1 MPEVTGNK
9 MVHPAD
15 WRATGCWRTIGGC
28 KLFNTAHGTGAPV
41 LVLHGFPT
49 ASYDF
54 SRIVPLLA
62 DQYQLILFDYPGFG
76 FSEKP
81 TRYPYSLF
89 TYADLLQELATQL
102 QLTHVSILAH
112 DIGDS
117 VALEILRR
125 GKPTVDRLVLLNG
138 SVFSIPLADRKMLLM
153 QRLLLHPIGGPL
165 LSRLRVLRLSTFGRM
180 FNQLFFRPLPPAE
193 IAAFWSLLQYNGG
206 VRRYHQ
212 LIRYM
217 LERWEYQDY
226 WLDALQHHRAPLAL
240 IWGMADPV
248 ATPAVADVLVQRRPD
263 AVDIRLDRVGH
274 YPHWEAPIQVAAA
287 LRKVW
292 Q

>member
-1 MPEVTGNK
+1 MPEQIRNNIL
-9 MVHPAD
+9 HPAD
-15 WRATGCWRTIGGC
+15 WRAAGSWHTIGGC
-28 KLFNTAHGTGAPV
+28 KLFITSHGHGAPV

-62 DQYQLILFDYPGFG
+62 NQYQFILFDYPGFG

-81 TRYPYSLF
+81 ARYRYSLF
-89 TYADLLQELATQL
+89 TYADALQTIATQL
-102 QLTHVSILAH
+102 QLTRVSILAH

-125 GKPTVDRLVLLNG
+125 GKPAVERLVLLNG
-138 SVFSIPLADRKMLLM
+138 SVFSIPLVDRKMLVM
-153 QRLLLHPIGGPL
+153 QRLLLHPLGGPL
-165 LSRLRVLRLSTFGRM
+165 LSRLRVLRLSTFTRM
-180 FNQLFFRPLPPAE
+180 FNQLFYRPLPPAE

-212 LIRYM
+212 LIQYM
-217 LERWEYQDY
+217 SERWEYQEY
-226 WLDALQHHRAPLAL
+226 WLDALQGHGAPLAL

-248 ATPAVADVLVQRRPD
+248 ATPAVADIIVRRRPD
-263 AVDIRLDRVGH
+263 AIDVRLDRVGH
-274 YPHWEAPIQVAAA
+274 YPHWEAPIEVAAT
-287 LRKVW
+287 LRRVW
-292 Q
+292 S

>member
-1 MPEVTGNK
+1 MPELIHSNRFYPV
-9 MVHPAD
+9 D
-15 WRATGCWRTIGGC
+15 WRAAGCWHTIGGC
-28 KLFNTAHGTGAPV
+28 RLFVTMHGRGAPV

-49 ASYDF
+49 SSYDF

-62 DQYQLILFDYPGFG
+62 DQYRFILFDYPGFG

-81 TRYPYSLF
+81 AHYRYSLF
-89 TYADLLQELATQL
+89 SYADALQRIATQL

-125 GKPTVDRLVLLNG
+125 GVPAVERLVLLNG

-153 QRLLLHPIGGPL
+153 QRLLLHPVAGPL
-165 LSRLRVLRLSTFGRM
+165 LSWLRVLRLSTFARM
-180 FNQLFFRPLPPAE
+180 FNALFFRPLPPAE
-193 IAAFWSLLQYNGG
+193 IAAFWSLLQYNDG
-206 VRRYHQ
+206 VRLYHR

-217 LERWEYQDY
+217 FERWEHQDY
-226 WLDALQHHRAPLAL
+226 WLDALQHHPAPLAI
-240 IWGMADPV
+240 IWGTADPV
-248 ATPAVADVLVQRRPD
+248 ATPAVADVIVQRRPD

-274 YPHWEAPIQVAAA
+274 YPHWEAPAQVAAA

>member
-1 MPEVTGNK
+1 MPEPIHNI
-9 MVHPAD
+9 VHPAD
-15 WRATGCWRTIGGC
+15 WRAAGRWLTIGGC
-28 KLFNTAHGTGAPV
+28 KLFVTTQGHGSPV

-49 ASYDF
+49 SSYDF

-62 DQYQLILFDYPGFG
+62 DQYQFILFDYPGFG

-81 TRYPYSLF
+81 PRYRYSLF
-89 TYADLLQELATQL
+89 TYADALQAIAREL
-102 QLTHVSILAH
+102 QLSHVSILAH

-125 GKPTVDRLVLLNG
+125 GILRVERLALLNG
-138 SVFSIPLADRKMLLM
+138 SVYSIPLADRKMLLI
-153 QRLLLHPIGGPL
+153 QRLLLHPVAGPL
-165 LSRLRVLRLSTFGRM
+165 LSRLRVLRLSTFARM

-193 IAAFWSLLQYNGG
+193 IAAFWSLIQYNDG
-206 VRRYHQ
+206 VRLYHR

-217 LERWEYQDY
+217 FERWEHQDS
-226 WLDALQHHRAPLAL
+226 WLGALQHHRAPLAI
-240 IWGMADPV
+240 IWGTADPV
-248 ATPAVADVLVQRRPD
+248 ATPAVADVIVQRRPD

-274 YPHWEAPIQVAAA
+274 YPHWDAPTHVADA